1 MSKKKLKYI
10 SDYNKE
16 NYKMYQFR
24 IRKNNAELIEKLE
37 NVSNRNDYITNLIAN
52 DINNKVLTIKQI
64 KDRIRPIMTKYNIKE
79 VYLFGSYAR
88 GEAKSSSDVDIYCEK
103 GDADTMW
110 KLSELKEE
118 LKNVLGKDVDIVTF
132 DSEMYDFFRKQL
144 EEDMIKLCFGH

>member
-79 VYLFGSYAR
+79 VYLFGSYAK
-88 GEAKSSSDVDIYCEK
+88 GLAKESSDVDLYISSSLTGLRFVGLIERLRQALHK
-103 GDADTMW
+103 KVD
-110 KLSELKEE
+110 LIRSSELENNIE
-118 LKNVLGKDVDIVTF
+118 LVNEILKDGVKI
-132 DSEMYDFFRKQL
+132 Y
-144 EEDMIKLCFGH
+144 G